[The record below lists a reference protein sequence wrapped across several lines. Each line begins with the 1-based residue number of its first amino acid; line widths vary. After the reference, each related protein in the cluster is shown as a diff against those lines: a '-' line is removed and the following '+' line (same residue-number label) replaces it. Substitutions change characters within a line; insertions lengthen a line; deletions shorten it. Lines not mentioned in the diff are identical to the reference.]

1 MGKIKTGIA
10 KFICN
15 KFLQEEIN
23 ALKEQH
29 YIEEKNRFKGDLK
42 RLEDTLREV
51 QREYLKLQNT
61 KFIEAVNVDL
71 SKGNFVDNSKEQ
83 TLSNAKNPFD
93 DWGV

>member
-23 ALKEQH
+23 ALKEQY